1 MDTTLSFLA
10 KSLDKHGVTLVHITY
25 PPLVALRIS
34 SFFMQSSCSRVAN
47 WLSRPFLNLQT
58 SSNFSKTSFFSDWV
72 SAVTSFT
79 PVINS
84 SFSFSEKSL
93 NYQLDSHR
101 NNKKPTGSTL
111 RYMYDDIVII
121 CRPVIKDKL
130 PLVKIQLNLSSCYK
144 PTEIF

>member
-1 MDTTLSFLA
+1 
-10 KSLDKHGVTLVHITY
+10 
-25 PPLVALRIS
+25 
-34 SFFMQSSCSRVAN
+34 MQSSCSRVAN
-47 WLSRPFLNLQT
+47 WLSRPFVDLQT

-72 SAVTSFT
+72 SAVTSLT

-101 NNKKPTGSTL
+101 NDKKPTGSTL
-111 RYMYDDIVII
+111 CYMYDNIVII